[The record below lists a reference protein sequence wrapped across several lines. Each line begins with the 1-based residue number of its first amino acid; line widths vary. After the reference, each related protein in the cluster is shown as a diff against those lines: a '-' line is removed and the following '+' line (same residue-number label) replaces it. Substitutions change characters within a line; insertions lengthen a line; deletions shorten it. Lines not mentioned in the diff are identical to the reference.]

1 MGRKKKEKDTTA
13 TESRE
18 KDEEEA
24 DIEPEKK
31 TGRRSTKPVVA
42 KWAVGETISGN
53 FNFCALT
60 TCL

>member
-24 DIEPEKK
+24 EIEPEKK
-31 TGRRSTKPVVA
+31 TSRRSTKPVVA

-53 FNFCALT
+53 FYF
-60 TCL
+60 

>member
-24 DIEPEKK
+24 EIEPEKK
-31 TGRRSTKPVVA
+31 TSRRSTKPVVA
-42 KWAVGETISGN
+42 KWAVGETISGI
-53 FNFCALT
+53 FNF
-60 TCL
+60 